1 MIDFMPARMTTK
13 SGIDCAHTVETAG
26 VLSPH
31 ALEFVAKLERAFG
44 QRRRDLLMARQA
56 RQVEIDNG
64 KLPEFVEC
72 TAQIRE
78 SDWTIAPIPKHLEK
92 RWVEI
97 TGPTDRKMVINAL
110 NSGADVFMADF
121 EDANSP
127 SWSNMVEGQRNLA
140 RAVRNEIDFKGANGK
155 DYRLNADHAIL
166 FVRPRG
172 LHLEEEHVQVGGKS
186 ISASLFDFGIYF
198 FHNAKR
204 LIENGYGP
212 YFYLPKL
219 ECRHEARWWNDV
231 FNMAQDELKIER
243 GTIKAT
249 VLIETITAAYEMDEI
264 LYELRQ
270 HSAGLNAG
278 RWDYIF
284 SVIKKFRNQPGF
296 LLPDRQQIGMTVP
309 FMKAYTDLLV
319 KTCHKRG
326 AHAMGGM
333 SAFIPNRKD
342 PEVTKT
348 AMEKVRN
355 DKWREAKSGHDGT
368 WVAHPDLVPMVTRI
382 FEDALIHKPNQ
393 IGMQRDDVNVTAEDL
408 RDFTVQDGK
417 LTNKGL
423 CTNINV
429 TILYIES
436 WLRGHGAAALY
447 NLMEDTA
454 TAEISRAQLWNWIRH
469 PEATLSDGRM
479 VTLSLCRTV
488 IRQELDAI
496 HDQVGDD
503 LFNEGQYVLA
513 AKLLD
518 DLISNDDFI
527 DFLPLVGYQHLC

>member
-26 VLSPH
+26 ILSPH

-44 QRRRDLLMARQA
+44 QRRRDLLAARQA

-64 KLPEFVEC
+64 KLPDFLTE
-72 TAQIRE
+72 TAAIRNAE
-78 SDWTIAPIPKHLEK
+78 WQVAPVPTHLQK

-110 NSGADVFMADF
+110 NCGADVFMADF

-140 RAVRNEIDFKGANGK
+140 RAVRNEINFTGKNGK
-155 DYRLNADHAIL
+155 DYKLNSDHAVL

-172 LHLEEEHVQVGGKS
+172 LHLEEEHVQVTGKS

-198 FHNAKR
+198 FHNARR
-204 LIENGYGP
+204 LIESGYGP

-219 ECRHEARWWNDV
+219 ESHHEARWWNDV
-231 FNMAQDELKIER
+231 FNMAQDELKIDR

-249 VLIETITAAYEMDEI
+249 VLIETIMAAYEMDEI

-284 SVIKKFRNQPGF
+284 SVIKKFRNQADF
-296 LLPDRQQIGMTVP
+296 LLPDRQQIGMTTP
-309 FMKAYTDLLV
+309 FMQAYTDLLI
-319 KTCHKRG
+319 KTCHHRG

-333 SAFIPNRKD
+333 SAFIPNRHD
-342 PEVTKT
+342 PEVTKI

-355 DKWREAKSGHDGT
+355 DKWREAKAGHDGT

-382 FEDALIHKPNQ
+382 FEDALVHKPNQ
-393 IGMQRDDVNVTAEDL
+393 IKMQRDDVTISAEDL
-408 RDFTVQDGK
+408 RNYAIEGGK
-417 LTNKGL
+417 ITNKGL

-429 TILYIES
+429 AILYMNA
-436 WLRGHGAAALY
+436 WLQGQGAVALY

-469 PEATLSDGRM
+469 PDAILADGRP
-479 VTLSLCRTV
+479 VTLSLCRT
-488 IRQELDAI
+488 IIGQELDAI
-496 HDQVGDD
+496 QDEVGEEA
-503 LFNEGQYVLA
+503 FQAGEYVLA

-518 DLISNDDFI
+518 ELITDDSFI
-527 DFLPLVGYQHLC
+527 DFLPQIGYTHLC